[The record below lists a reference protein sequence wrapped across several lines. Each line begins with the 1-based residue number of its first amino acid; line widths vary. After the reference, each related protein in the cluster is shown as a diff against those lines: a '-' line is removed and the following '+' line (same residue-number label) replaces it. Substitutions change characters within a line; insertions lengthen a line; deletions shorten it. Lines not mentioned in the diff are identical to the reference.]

1 MSHVSLLQEL
11 LIQPFTEF
19 GFMRRAWIAGL
30 ALSLSTAPVG
40 TLLILRRLT
49 LMGDA
54 MSHALLPGAALGFM
68 LAGLSLPAL
77 GLGAFVAGLLVAALA
92 HQVARLTAQREESAL
107 AAFYLMALAS
117 GVMLV
122 SLKGTSVDLMHL
134 LFGNILAADAQT
146 LPLVAGVASLTVL
159 LLALFIRPL
168 VADTL
173 DPGFLRLVW
182 PAGAGWMRPLYM
194 LLLVTNLVAGFLTL
208 GTLMSVGLLVLPAAA
223 ARFWSR
229 NLGPQMVLATV
240 IGALASTT
248 GLLLSYHAQLPTGP
262 AIVLSAGAV
271 YLGSLILGRIDSL
284 RARHLAPRPSQ
295 GDSP

>member
-1 MSHVSLLQEL
+1 MSLGNLLQTG
-11 LIQPFTEF
+11 LIDPFTEF
-19 GFMRRAWIAGL
+19 GFMRRAWVASL
-30 ALSLSTAPVG
+30 ALSLSAGPVG

-77 GLGAFVAGLLVAALA
+77 GLGAFLAGLLVAALA
-92 HQVARLTAQREESAL
+92 HQAARLTAQREESAL

-117 GVMLV
+117 GVMMV
-122 SLKGTSVDLMHL
+122 SLRGTSVDLMHL

-146 LPLVAGVASLTVL
+146 LPLVAAVAGGTLL
-159 LLALFIRPL
+159 LLALFARPL
-168 VADTL
+168 IADTL
-173 DPGFLRLVW
+173 DPGFLRTVW
-182 PAGAGWMRPLYM
+182 PGGSRWMRPLFM
-194 LLLVTNLVAGFLTL
+194 GLLVSNLVAGFLTL

-229 NLGPQMVLATV
+229 NLAPQMLLASVLA
-240 IGALASTT
+240 AAASTL

-262 AIVLSAGAV
+262 AIVLSAGAM
-271 YLGSLILGRIDSL
+271 YLLSLLCGRHDSL
-284 RARHLAPRPSQ
+284 LRRPPDLVA
-295 GDSP
+295 GDIP

>member
-1 MSHVSLLQEL
+1 MSLADLLQTG

-19 GFMRRAWIAGL
+19 GFMRRAWVASL
-30 ALSLSTAPVG
+30 ALSLSAGPVG

-77 GLGAFVAGLLVAALA
+77 GLGAFLAGLLVAALA
-92 HQVARLTAQREESAL
+92 HQAARLTAQREESAL

-122 SLKGTSVDLMHL
+122 SLRGTSVDLMHL

-146 LPLVAGVASLTVL
+146 LPLVASVAGGTLL
-159 LLALFIRPL
+159 LLAVFARPL
-168 VADTL
+168 IADTL
-173 DPGFLRLVW
+173 DPGFLRLAW
-182 PAGAGWMRPLYM
+182 PGGSRWMRPLFM
-194 LLLVTNLVAGFLTL
+194 GLLVSNLVAGFLTL

-229 NLGPQMVLATV
+229 NLAPQMLLSSLLA
-240 IGALASTT
+240 ALASTL

-262 AIVLSAGAV
+262 AIVLSAGAM
-271 YLGSLILGRIDSL
+271 YLLSLLCGRHDSL
-284 RARHLAPRPSQ
+284 LRRSPDLISGDPR
-295 GDSP
+295 

>member
-1 MSHVSLLQEL
+1 MSLADALQTGL
-11 LIQPFTEF
+11 VAPFTEF
-19 GFMRRAWIAGL
+19 GFMRRAWVASL
-30 ALSLSTAPVG
+30 ALSLSAGPVG

-77 GLGAFVAGLLVAALA
+77 GLGAFLAGLLVAALA
-92 HQVARLTAQREESAL
+92 HQAARLTAQREESAL

-122 SLKGTSVDLMHL
+122 SLRGTSVDLMHL

-146 LPLVAGVASLTVL
+146 LPLVATVASLTLL
-159 LLALFIRPL
+159 LLAIFARPL

-182 PAGAGWMRPLYM
+182 PSGSRWMRPLFM
-194 LLLVTNLVAGFLTL
+194 GLLVSNLVAGFLTL
-208 GTLMSVGLLVLPAAA
+208 GTLMSVGLLVLPAGA

-229 NLGPQMVLATV
+229 NLAPQMLLASLLA
-240 IGALASTT
+240 ALASTV
-248 GLLLSYHAQLPTGP
+248 GLLLSYQAQLPTGP
-262 AIVLSAGAV
+262 AIVLSAGAM
-271 YLGSLILGRIDSL
+271 YLLSLIFGRHDSL
-284 RARHLAPRPSQ
+284 LRRTPNFTPGAIP
-295 GDSP
+295 

>member
-1 MSHVSLLQEL
+1 MSPTELLQTGL
-11 LIQPFTEF
+11 VAPFTEF
-19 GFMRRAWIAGL
+19 GFMRRAWVASL
-30 ALSLSTAPVG
+30 ALSLSAGPVG

-77 GLGAFVAGLLVAALA
+77 GLGAFLAGLLVAALA
-92 HQVARLTAQREESAL
+92 HQAARLTAQREESAL

-122 SLKGTSVDLMHL
+122 SLRGTSVDLMHL

-146 LPLVAGVASLTVL
+146 LPLVATVTGATLL
-159 LLALFIRPL
+159 LLAIFARPL
-168 VADTL
+168 IADTL
-173 DPGFLRLVW
+173 DPGFLRLAW
-182 PAGAGWMRPLYM
+182 PGGSRWMRPLFM
-194 LLLVTNLVAGFLTL
+194 GLLVSNLVAGFLTL

-229 NLGPQMVLATV
+229 NLAPQML
-240 IGALASTT
+240 LASLLAAWASTV

-262 AIVLSAGAV
+262 AIVLSAGV
-271 YLGSLILGRIDSL
+271 MYLLSLLCGRHDSL
-284 RARHLAPRPSQ
+284 LRRSPDLISGDPR
-295 GDSP
+295 